1 MNTLDRFI
9 ARQFAFNLLV
19 LLVLLFSFVVT
30 VDVALNLDR
39 FLSAADALLKRAG
52 ETNPGTIRRSL
63 WTTIL
68 VADLWWPRLLQ
79 LFNYLAGF
87 VLVGAMGFTLTQL
100 VRHREM
106 VAVLASGVSLFRLA
120 RPIFAVALA
129 VSVLQILNQEV
140 VIPRLADR
148 GWLTRDHGDAGKRD
162 WGAVEVSPTRDGQ
175 GRIFFAREFN
185 PSQGFLKYVHI
196 WERDENGRA
205 TKRIS
210 ADLAEHVIDEHGVGK
225 WKLSGAVV
233 ESLEMVPSGTPP
245 PRVAPPTTMWITTDI
260 DPKTLLVRRYAGF
273 GQSLGFSQISKLLS
287 SETIDAAM
295 YERLERARWG
305 RFSGIATNLLS
316 LVLVMPFFLL
326 REPRGMLAQ
335 SLKAAPIAVGAML
348 GGVLGS
354 QAAVPGLPAAFAVF
368 IPVLVLAPLAVA
380 SFASIKT

>member
-1 MNTLDRFI
+1 
-9 ARQFAFNLLV
+9 V
-19 LLVLLFSFVVT
+19 LKES
-30 VDVALNLDR
+30 
-39 FLSAADALLKRAG
+39 G
-52 ETNPGTIRRSL
+52 ESDPGSVRRSMMTVL
-63 WTTIL
+63 L

-79 LFNYLAGF
+79 LFNYLSGL

-120 RPIFAVALA
+120 RPLFAVALA

-140 VIPRLADR
+140 VIPRLAER

-162 WGAVEVSPTRDGQ
+162 WGAVEVSPTRDGE

-185 PSQGFLKYVHI
+185 PTLGTMKFVHI
-196 WERDENGRA
+196 WERDEKGRA
-205 TKRIS
+205 TRRIS
-210 ADLAEHVIDEHGVGK
+210 ADLAEYKEDVKK
-225 WKLSGAVV
+225 WKLSSAVV
-233 ESLEMVPSGTPP
+233 ESLEMASPSGTPP
-245 PRVAPPTTMWITTDI
+245 PRIAPPSEMWISTDI

-273 GQSLGFSQISKLLS
+273 GQSLGFRQISTLLAS
-287 SETIDAAM
+287 PTIDDAM

-305 RFSGIATNLLS
+305 RFSGVATNLLS

-326 REPRGMLAQ
+326 REPKGMLTQ

-354 QAAVPGLPAAFAVF
+354 QVAVPGLPAAFAVF